1 MPLRACLRACA
12 FTLFATALSA
22 QESVD
27 RDTIAR
33 IRAEGLERSQ
43 VLETFNHLV
52 TVIGP
57 RLTGSPAQKAAAE
70 YMRQR
75 LEKAGLKNAHLEPW
89 EFGRGWELERFS
101 IEMTSPRFMP
111 LIGYPEAWS
120 ASTAGVLDATP
131 IFVGDRSADEI
142 AAMKDRLKDAIVLT
156 QPIQTAFVRAD
167 RAQPTASTETVRIGA
182 PPMPGSRRSQEDS
195 RRIGE
200 ALRTGGA
207 GVLIRPSAGEHGTMF
222 VLGRDAGTNAMPSV
236 ILAAEH
242 YNMVARMLAAGLP
255 VKLRVSVGTKFYES
269 DRNSYN
275 VIAEIPGTDPAIG
288 SEVVLVGGHLDSWHS
303 APGATDNADGA
314 AVVVEAARILS
325 AIGAKPRRTIRF
337 ALWSGEEEGLLGS
350 KAYVAQHLAGDANA
364 AARDKLSVYFNI
376 DPGSGP
382 VYGFYLQGQT
392 NVAPI
397 MDAWLEPFKDL
408 GARRNITESIGNTD
422 HLSFTAIGLPAFN
435 PIQDYVNYDVRTH
448 HTNMDTYDRVQEQD
462 LKQAAVVFAS
472 FAWHAAMRDQKLP
485 RPKSFAQD

>member
-1 MPLRACLRACA
+1 MTFRYFARACA
-12 FTLFATALSA
+12 FALLGASLAA
-22 QESVD
+22 QEPID
-27 RDTIAR
+27 RDTIAK

-57 RLTGSPAQKAAAE
+57 RLTGSPAHRAAAD
-70 YMRQR
+70 YMRQQF
-75 LEKAGLKNAHLEPW
+75 EKAGLKSSHLEPW
-89 EFGRGWELERFS
+89 EFGRGWELERFTL
-101 IEMTSPRFMP
+101 EMTGPRFMP

-120 ASTAGVLDATP
+120 ASTAGVLEATP
-131 IFVGDRSADEI
+131 IYLGDKSADEI
-142 AAMKDRLKDAIVLT
+142 AAMKDRLKGAIVLT

-167 RAQPTASTETVRIGA
+167 RPQPTASSEKVRPGA
-182 PPMPGSRRSQEDS
+182 PPMPGQRRNQEDK
-195 RRIGE
+195 RRITQT
-200 ALRTGGA
+200 LRESGA
-207 GVLIRPSAGEHGTMF
+207 GVLLRPSAGEHGTMF
-222 VLGRDAGTNAMPSV
+222 VLGRDAGANAMPSV
-236 ILAAEH
+236 IVATEH
-242 YNMVARMLAAGLP
+242 YNMLARMLAAGLA
-255 VKLRVSVGTKFYES
+255 VKLRVAVATRFFES

-275 VIAEIPGTDPAIG
+275 VIAEIPGSDPAIG
-288 SEVVLVGGHLDSWHS
+288 SEVVLVGAHLDSWHS

-314 AVVVEAARILS
+314 AIVVEAARILS

-364 AARDKLSVYFNI
+364 AARDQFSVYFNI

-382 VYGFYLQGQT
+382 VYGFYLQDQA
-392 NVAPI
+392 NVSPI

-408 GARRNITESIGNTD
+408 GARRNVAESIGNTD
-422 HLSFTAIGLPAFN
+422 HLSFTAVGLPAFN

-448 HTNMDTYDRVQEQD
+448 HTNMDTYERVQEQD
-462 LKQAAVVFAS
+462 LKQAAIVFAS

-485 RPKSFAQD
+485 RAK

>member
-1 MPLRACLRACA
+1 MTLRAFTRACA
-12 FTLFATALSA
+12 FAFLAATLSA
-22 QESVD
+22 QEPID
-27 RDTIAR
+27 RDTIAK
-33 IRAEGLERSQ
+33 IRSEGLERSH
-43 VLETFNHLV
+43 VLETFNYLV

-57 RLTGSPAQKAAAE
+57 RLTGSPAHKTAAD
-70 YMRQR
+70 YMRQQF
-75 LEKAGLKNAHLEPW
+75 EKAGLANAHLEPW
-89 EFGRGWELERFS
+89 EFGRGWELEQFS

-120 ASTAGVLDATP
+120 ASTTGVLEAAP
-131 IFVGDRSADEI
+131 LFIGDRSAGEI
-142 AAMKDRLKDAIVLT
+142 AAMKDRLKGAILLT
-156 QPIQTAFVRAD
+156 QPVQTAFVRAD
-167 RAQPTASTETVRIGA
+167 RAQPTASNEKVRIGA
-182 PPMPGSRRSQEDS
+182 PPMPGARRSPEDT
-195 RRIGE
+195 RRIAE
-200 ALRTGGA
+200 TLRQASA

-222 VLGRDAGTNAMPSV
+222 VLGRDAGANAMPSV

-242 YNMVARMLAAGLP
+242 YNMLARMLAAGLP
-255 VKLRVSVGTKFYES
+255 VTLRVSVGTRFFET

-275 VIAEIPGTDPAIG
+275 VIAEIPGTDPVIG

-314 AVVVEAARILS
+314 AVVLEAARILS

-350 KAYVAQHLAGDANA
+350 KAYVAQHLDGDANA

-382 VYGFYLQGQT
+382 VYGFYLQDQANAG
-392 NVAPI
+392 PI

-408 GARRNITESIGNTD
+408 GAHRNIAESIGSTD

-448 HTNMDTYDRVQEQD
+448 HTNMDTFERVQERD
-462 LKQAAVVFAS
+462 LQQAAVVFAS
-472 FAWHAAMRDQKLP
+472 FAWHAAMRDQKMP
-485 RPKSFAQD
+485 RPK

>member
-1 MPLRACLRACA
+1 
-12 FTLFATALSA
+12 
-22 QESVD
+22 
-27 RDTIAR
+27 
-33 IRAEGLERSQ
+33 
-43 VLETFNHLV
+43 
-52 TVIGP
+52 
-57 RLTGSPAQKAAAE
+57 
-70 YMRQR
+70 
-75 LEKAGLKNAHLEPW
+75 
-89 EFGRGWELERFS
+89 
-101 IEMTSPRFMP
+101 
-111 LIGYPEAWS
+111 
-120 ASTAGVLDATP
+120 
-131 IFVGDRSADEI
+131 
-142 AAMKDRLKDAIVLT
+142 
-156 QPIQTAFVRAD
+156 
-167 RAQPTASTETVRIGA
+167 
-182 PPMPGSRRSQEDS
+182 
-195 RRIGE
+195 
-200 ALRTGGA
+200 
-207 GVLIRPSAGEHGTMF
+207 MF
-222 VLGRDAGTNAMPSV
+222 VLGRDAGPNAMPSV

-255 VKLRVSVGTKFYES
+255 VKLRVTVGTKFFDT

-275 VIAEIPGTDPAIG
+275 VIADIPGTDPAIG

-314 AVVVEAARILS
+314 AVVLEAARILT
-325 AIGAKPRRTIRF
+325 AIGARPRRTIRF

-382 VYGFYLQGQT
+382 VYGFYLQEQA

-408 GARRNITESIGNTD
+408 GMRRNIPESIGNTD

-462 LKQAAVVFAS
+462 LKQAAIVFAS
-472 FAWHAAMRDQKLP
+472 FAWHAAMRDQKMP
-485 RPKSFAQD
+485 RPK